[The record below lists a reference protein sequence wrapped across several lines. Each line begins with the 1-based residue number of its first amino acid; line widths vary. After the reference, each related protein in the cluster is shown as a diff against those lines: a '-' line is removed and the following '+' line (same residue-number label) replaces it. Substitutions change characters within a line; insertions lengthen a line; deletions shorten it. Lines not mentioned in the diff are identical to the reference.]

1 MTNHR
6 RLLILWNLLQGRFL
20 RWQKVLGTLPN
31 IFMLLLL
38 LLLLFLACCWS

>member
-20 RWQKVLGTLPN
+20 RRQKVLRTLVD

-38 LLLLFLACCWS
+38 FIACSRV

>member
-1 MTNHR
+1 MTNHQC
-6 RLLILWNLLQGRFL
+6 LLILWNLLQGQFL

-38 LLLLFLACCWS
+38 LLFLACCWS